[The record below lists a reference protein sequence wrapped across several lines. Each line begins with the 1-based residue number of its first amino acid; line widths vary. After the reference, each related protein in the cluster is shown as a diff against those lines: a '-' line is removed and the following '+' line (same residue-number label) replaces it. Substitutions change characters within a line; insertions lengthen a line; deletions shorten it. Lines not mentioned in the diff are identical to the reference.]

1 MLKTDFSTG
10 TQNPYQAEGP
20 PRRFG
25 PTRSN
30 PSRSEPNSSNRGQQT
45 DVRVSMTDATDPLA
59 SFSEHAVSLDEAD
72 WPSVEHYFQGMKF
85 EAPELRELIR
95 AAAHPADARK
105 LAKKHRRR
113 IRADWKRIEQTV
125 MTRGV
130 YVKCRSHTD
139 VAEQLLATDDRRI
152 VETSQY
158 DYQWGCGRDGRGNNA
173 YGNILMA
180 VRAKLREQSGG

>member
-1 MLKTDFSTG
+1 MLKIGFKTG
-10 TQNPYQAEGP
+10 LHNAPLAEGTASATNP
-20 PRRFG
+20 K
-25 PTRSN
+25 RSN
-30 PSRSEPNSSNRGQQT
+30 PNPSKQDQQA

-113 IRADWKRIEQTV
+113 IRPDWKRIEQTV

-130 YVKCRSHTD
+130 YVKCRSYAD
-139 VAEQLLATDDRRI
+139 VAEQLLATGDRHI

-173 YGNILMA
+173 YGNVLMA
-180 VRAKLREQSGG
+180 VRAKLREQSGD